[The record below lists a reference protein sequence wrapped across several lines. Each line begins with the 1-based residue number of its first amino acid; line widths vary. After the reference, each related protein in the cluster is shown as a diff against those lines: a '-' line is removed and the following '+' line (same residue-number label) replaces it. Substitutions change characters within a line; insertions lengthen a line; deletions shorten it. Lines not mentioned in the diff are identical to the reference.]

1 MGGRVMQDVSITPQ
15 ELFAEIVPSIPAYSA
30 TRVIGGK
37 LRALYDD
44 ASQPCPPSMIQL
56 LRALDAEKFDCA
68 LTQYPILGI
77 N

>member
-1 MGGRVMQDVSITPQ
+1 MVQDASITSPR
-15 ELFAEIVPSIPAYSA
+15 ELLAELLPSTPAYSA

-44 ASQPCPPSMIQL
+44 HDADPAPKRLEELLNTLAASNQH
-56 LRALDAEKFDCA
+56 E
-68 LTQYPILGI
+68 

>member
-1 MGGRVMQDVSITPQ
+1 MVQDAFITPQ
-15 ELFAEIVPSIPAYSA
+15 ELLAEIMPSTPAFSA

-44 ASQPCPPSMIQL
+44 AAQPCPDRLARL
-56 LRALDAEKFDCA
+56 LTEVNVDSLVS
-68 LTQYPILGI
+68 